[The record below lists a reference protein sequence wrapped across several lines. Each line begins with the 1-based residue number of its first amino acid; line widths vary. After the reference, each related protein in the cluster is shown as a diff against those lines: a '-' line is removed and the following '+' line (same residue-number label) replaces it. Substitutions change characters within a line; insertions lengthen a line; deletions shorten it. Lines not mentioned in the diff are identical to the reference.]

1 MGYNKI
7 TLYGG
12 QTCDYLHVQKNDTN
26 IDNFQYVDVEPIEWN
41 ENTLLSAKF
50 NGNLVAGNSSLLEQ
64 ITGYEVRR
72 RKGANS
78 YTEYIGKI
86 KGSPE
91 AGATNYMIDYLV
103 ENKMD
108 YTYYLYP
115 SSSSSESD
123 SGIILS
129 PNVSDE
135 VKTNWG
141 YWSLLVV
148 DETDEENV
156 FYLNKM
162 FKFELNLTIDDM
174 NNNAVVNVIQ
184 NFTKYPTIQHGTSNY
199 WSNSLTALCGFISC
213 NDDEYIQ
220 TPNMIRELKSL
231 TSDTRRKFLK
241 DIDGNVYEVD
251 IIAPINISTMNET
264 LEKVKS
270 VKISWAEI
278 GEVDGISVINNPN
291 KTSTNWLLTEN
302 GEAIQYIDYIWD
314 EHYKWDNSYRWT
326 ENNNLLDTSTTNIG
340 RSISKQ
346 EGVD

>member
-7 TLYGG
+7 TLHGG
-12 QTCDYLHVQKNDTN
+12 QICDYLHVQKNDTN
-26 IDNFQYVDVEPIEWN
+26 IDDFQYVNVEPAEWD

-50 NGNLVAGNSSLLEQ
+50 NSNLVAGNSSLLEA

-78 YTEYIGKI
+78 YTEYVGRI
-86 KGSPE
+86 KGNTE

-115 SSSSSESD
+115 NSESSESD

-141 YWSLLVV
+141 HWSLLVV
-148 DETDEENV
+148 DESDEENV
-156 FYLNKM
+156 FYLDKM
-162 FKFELNLTIDDM
+162 FKFELNLATDDM
-174 NNNAVVNVIQ
+174 SNNAVVNIIQ
-184 NFTKYPTIQHGTSNY
+184 NFTKYPIIQHGTSNY

-251 IIAPINISTMNET
+251 ITAPINISTMDDTIER
-264 LEKVKS
+264 VKS
-270 VKISWAEI
+270 VKISWTEI
-278 GEVDGISVINNPN
+278 GEVDGISVINNPD
-291 KTSTNWLLTEN
+291 KPSTNWLLTET
-302 GEAIQYIDYIWD
+302 GEVIPYVEYVWD
-314 EHYKWDNSYRWT
+314 EHYKWDNSFRWT
-326 ENNNLLDTSTTNIG
+326 ERNDLLNVSTTNTG
-340 RSISKQ
+340 RDITEQK
-346 EGVD
+346 GDD